1 MILKDLIYED
11 YLDDIRSAIVE
22 IADFTKGMSFEQFS
36 NDKKTIN
43 AVLRSLEVIG
53 EAAKKIPNSI
63 RREHPDVP
71 WQKMTGM
78 RDKLIHDYSGVD
90 YEIVWETIKVDL
102 IQLEKNLHT
111 G

>member
-1 MILKDLIYED
+1 MENPIYED
-11 YLDDIRSAIVE
+11 YLDDIRTALKD
-22 IADFTKGMSFEQFS
+22 IADFTKNMTFLDFS
-36 NDKKTIN
+36 ADRKTVN

>member
-1 MILKDLIYED
+1 
-11 YLDDIRSAIVE
+11 
-22 IADFTKGMSFEQFS
+22 MSFEQFS

-90 YEIVWETIKVDL
+90 YEIVWETIKKDIV
-102 IQLEKNLHT
+102 QLEKQLSNC
-111 G
+111 

>member
-1 MILKDLIYED
+1 MENPIYED
-11 YLDDIRSAIVE
+11 YLDDIRTALKD
-22 IADFTKGMSFEQFS
+22 IADFTKNMTFLDFS
-36 NDKKTIN
+36 ADRKTVN
-43 AVLRSLEVIG
+43 AVLRSLEVVG
-53 EAAKKIPNSI
+53 EAAKKIPLSI
-63 RREHPDVP
+63 RLCYPDVP

>member
-1 MILKDLIYED
+1 MENPIYED
-11 YLDDIRSAIVE
+11 YLDDIRTALKD
-22 IADFTKGMSFEQFS
+22 IADFTKNMTFLDFS
-36 NDKKTIN
+36 ADRKTVN

-78 RDKLIHDYSGVD
+78 RDKLIHD
-90 YEIVWETIKVDL
+90 
-102 IQLEKNLHT
+102 
-111 G
+111 